1 MSSTSRTPPIAARGM
16 RKRLDLA
23 QALVHHPRL
32 LFLDEPTTGLDPQN
46 RRALWT
52 YLRELNKSGVTI
64 FLTTQYLE
72 EADVLCDRLAIIDHG
87 QIKIEGSPGDLKAGL
102 GGDMV
107 TVTLP
112 REAAADSAA
121 AGGPA
126 VGGPAADGPLE
137 RARAVLADVD
147 GCSSV
152 TVHENSV
159 SVILRDGGAQLADLV
174 RALDAAAVPVA
185 RLELAE
191 PTLDD
196 VFLKHTGERLRVDE
210 VRPPS
215 RVAGRRKEGRP

>member
-1 MSSTSRTPPIAARGM
+1 M

-52 YLRELNKSGVTI
+52 YLRELNESGVTI

-72 EADVLCDRLAIIDHG
+72 EADVLCGRLAIIDHG
-87 QIKIEGSPGDLKAGL
+87 QIKVEGSPAELKAGL

-112 REAAADSAA
+112 REAGAT
-121 AGGPA
+121 
-126 VGGPAADGPLE
+126 DGPLE
-137 RARAVLADVD
+137 RTRAVLADVD
-147 GCSSV
+147 GCSSI

-159 SVILRDGGAQLADLV
+159 SVVLRDGGAQLADLV
-174 RALDAAAVPVA
+174 RALDAAEVPVA

-210 VRPPS
+210 VKPPS
-215 RVAGRRKEGRP
+215 HVIGRKKVERQ